1 MACDVSVKLSAFSN
15 FAEKTNY
22 LDPVVTAHSTGDGT
36 VDHVRNFLDSIKSR
50 AESVCNIDEAVRSDT
65 LCHISEIAIR
75 LNRKVVFDPKKERFI
90 NDEEA
95 NLRLLARKM
104 RSPWHL

>member
-36 VDHVRNFLDSIKSR
+36 VDHVRNFLDCVCSR
-50 AESVCNIDEAVRSDT
+50 RAPDAAVQSSVA
-65 LCHISEIAIR
+65 A
-75 LNRKVVFDPKKERFI
+75 
-90 NDEEA
+90 A
-95 NLRLLARKM
+95 NAAHLGNLALRRREMQQSADLLG
-104 RSPWHL
+104 

>member
-36 VDHVRNFLDSIKSR
+36 VDHVRNFSIAFAVAARRMPRSSRRLPRPTRRISATWRCVDGRCSKS
-50 AESVCNIDEAVRSDT
+50 AD
-65 LCHISEIAIR
+65 
-75 LNRKVVFDPKKERFI
+75 
-90 NDEEA
+90 
-95 NLRLLARKM
+95 LLG
-104 RSPWHL
+104 